1 MNIREQIE
9 QNELETLSPYASVS
23 CRTKGRKKPQEKD
36 EVRTEFMRDRD
47 RILHCKAFRRL
58 KDKTQVFLDP
68 EGDHYRT
75 RLTHTL
81 EVSQIART
89 IGRALKLNT
98 DLIEAIALGHD
109 LGHTPYGHA
118 GERTLNELMPEG
130 FRHYEQSLRVVDC
143 LENEGKGLN
152 LTWEVRDGIL
162 NHQMETTPGTLEGR
176 VVRISDKIAYI
187 HHDMDD
193 AQRAGIISEDDIPV
207 TLRMTLG
214 YTTKERLNTLV
225 LDVIRSSAGK
235 NDILQSQ
242 RIHEAMM
249 LFRKLMFADVYMNPV
264 AKSEEVKVHRMITG
278 LYQYYT
284 EHPKEMPEEYSRMTD
299 QGTTVSRAVGY
310 YISGMTYTYCVR
322 RFREIFEPKSWDI
335 F

>member
-9 QNELETLSPYASVS
+9 QDDERLLSPYASLS
-23 CRTKGRKKPQEKD
+23 SHTRGRQEKQDLD
-36 EVRTEFMRDRD
+36 EVRTEYMRDRD
-47 RILHCKAFRRL
+47 RIVHCKAFRRL

-89 IGRALKLNT
+89 IGRALRLNN

-118 GERTLNELMPEG
+118 GERTLNAIMPGG
-130 FRHYEQSLRVVDC
+130 FRHYEQSLRVVDR
-143 LENEGKGLN
+143 LENGGKGLN
-152 LTWEVRDGIL
+152 LTWEVRDGII
-162 NHQMETTPGTLEGR
+162 NHQLETTPATLEGR
-176 VVRISDKIAYI
+176 VVRIADKIAYI

-193 AQRAGIISEDDIPV
+193 AQSAGIISADDIPIR
-207 TLRMTLG
+207 LRMTLG
-214 YTTKERLNTLV
+214 YTSKERLNTLV
-225 LDVIRSSAGK
+225 LDVIRSSEGK
-235 NDILQSQ
+235 NDILQSDT
-242 RIHEAMM
+242 IHDAMM

-264 AKSEEVKVHRMITG
+264 AKAEEVKVNRMIRC
-278 LYQYYT
+278 LYDYYT
-284 EHPKEMPEEYSRMTD
+284 KNPEEMPAEYVRMIRKGETPERVAGD
-299 QGTTVSRAVGY
+299 
-310 YISGMTYTYCVR
+310 YISGMTDAYCVR
-322 RFREIFEPKSWDI
+322 CFRKIYEPRSWDV

>member
-235 NDILQSQ
+235 NDILQSH

-299 QGTTVSRAVGY
+299 QGTTVSRAVGD
-310 YISGMTYTYCVR
+310 YISGMTDTYCVR